1 MQQLLHCCQSRSIGG
16 GNAQRTGRAKAQAHV
31 SRLWHPLI
39 QDATAAIRL
48 PLALGIGENGK
59 SLRVKIAVIPE
70 WLGKTGAKAAGTT
83 TGTAEERKFAK
94 GTAEEMQNLFR
105 LRLFRG
111 SNVPIRTVPFFYPLQ
126 DNCAKGI
133 ALVAM
138 NTKEFTR
145 GKKDHDRCA
154 KRARSSSTKNIK
166 NSQIADA
173 SLLPVGVALPAG
185 SKVFRPISKV

>member
-1 MQQLLHCCQSRSIGG
+1 MRWVNKACSTNMQQLLHCYQSRSIGG
-16 GNAQRTGRAKAQAHV
+16 GNARRTGRAKARAHV

-39 QDATAAIRL
+39 QDATSATRL

-59 SLRVKIAVIPE
+59 RLRVKIAVIPE
-70 WLGKTGAKAAGTT
+70 WLGKTSAKAAGTT

-94 GTAEEMQNLFR
+94 STAEEMQNLFR

-111 SNVPIRTVPFFYPLQ
+111 SNVPIRTVPSFYPLQ
-126 DNCAKGI
+126 DNCANGI
-133 ALVAM
+133 ALLAI

-145 GKKDHDRCA
+145 GKQYHERCA

-173 SLLPVGVALPAG
+173 SLLLVG
-185 SKVFRPISKV
+185 